1 MLRGIAWLRGLLLLS
16 AIAVSGFADP
26 VSADSFKTFR
36 HTLSLEI
43 AAGEYHMQAQLLGAI
58 ELPATTINRIPLH
71 GLSALAFDADQN
83 LLYAGSDGGSLFH
96 FQPGF
101 EDGLLTELKA
111 ITAYRLHDPQG
122 KPLRGDWADAEGMS
136 ARNADNGVS
145 GDTVLTISFEREH
158 RVEDYTPNG
167 RWIRR
172 YPLPRQLRQKQAYTA
187 ANRSLEAITWLRN
200 DDGVFVVAPE
210 FPLRTA
216 NGDRPNLFA
225 SDGRYWFYPLHP
237 HSNAAVVAMESLAD
251 GGLLVLERGYNRLL
265 LSATAILRRTQ
276 PLGNSLRLQVRT
288 LVEFNT
294 ATGWRIDNME
304 GLTRHRHDRW
314 FVISDD
320 NRRLFQ
326 KTLLLYL
333 RLPGT

>member
-1 MLRGIAWLRGLLLLS
+1 MRGAASDYVPIEAMVAIRPLFPTARLQTLSNAVHWVHAEQPGGIYQRSYRVLMCIAWLQSERLTLSVLRGIAWLRGLLLLS

-58 ELPATTINRIPLH
+58 ELPTTTINRIPLY

-101 EDGLLTELKA
+101 EDGLLTELKV

-136 ARNADNGVS
+136 ARNADNGVR

-172 YPLPRQLRQKQAYTA
+172 YPLPRQLRQKQANGY
-187 ANRSLEAITWLRN
+187 LEKP
-200 DDGVFVVAPE
+200 V
-210 FPLRTA
+210 
-216 NGDRPNLFA
+216 
-225 SDGRYWFYPLHP
+225 
-237 HSNAAVVAMESLAD
+237 SLAF
-251 GGLLVLERGYNRLL
+251 RG
-265 LSATAILRRTQ
+265 
-276 PLGNSLRLQVRT
+276 
-288 LVEFNT
+288 
-294 ATGWRIDNME
+294 
-304 GLTRHRHDRW
+304 
-314 FVISDD
+314 
-320 NRRLFQ
+320 
-326 KTLLLYL
+326 TLL
-333 RLPGT
+333 